1 MQTRAHG
8 QRRWRGVMAVAA
20 LVGVLGLAVV
30 LVGREQTLPP
40 AAAPAVST
48 TGAGFAIRDVRIFD
62 GVDVIERGTV
72 VVRDGLIEAV
82 GAHLAVPDGITVID
96 GAGRT
101 LLPGLIDAHV
111 HAWGDAQQDMLRVG
125 VTTGLD
131 MHGTPE
137 RLPALRAQRES
148 TAPTTHAD
156 LWAAGY
162 AITAPGGHGTQYGF
176 PVPTVDAG
184 TDIPAFIAA
193 RLAEGDDFIKLI
205 VEDLSGYATGR
216 TLPTLSAAQVRAVVD
231 AAHAHGRIAV
241 AHASTQA
248 SAREV
253 LDAGIDGFVHVA
265 DDAVASDA
273 FVADAAG
280 RDVFVVPTLVVIASV
295 AGMDTGRRLAD
306 DPALSPWLTQ
316 EQRDSLGARMSTR
329 PRARRIVDAI
339 DSVRR
344 LHAAGVTILAGSD
357 APNPGTAQGASLHG
371 ELALLVQAGLTP
383 QQALVAATS
392 APAARFGIA
401 DRGRI
406 APGLRAD
413 LVLVEG
419 NPLDDITATRRI
431 DTVWKNGAR
440 VERVQPAAAAA
451 TAGAVPGDT
460 RISDF
465 EAGLDARFGN
475 WAPTTDQMAGGAST
489 VAHAR
494 IAGGANGSAGA
505 LQVSG
510 EIKPGFAFPWSG
522 VIFFPAAQAMQPADL
537 SSRRELVF
545 RVRGDGR
552 RYSALLFSGASPSA
566 MPAMQ
571 RFDAGSNWTEVRL
584 PLAGFAGADL
594 SQVRGIAWTAGQTD
608 GAFAFALDDV
618 ELR

>member
-1 MQTRAHG
+1 MTQTDRQG
-8 QRRWRGVMAVAA
+8 QRRWPGVAAVVALVAVLGAAVAVA
-20 LVGVLGLAVV
+20 
-30 LVGREQTLPP
+30 GREQGTDST
-40 AAAPAVST
+40 AAPVT
-48 TGAGFAIRDVRIFD
+48 EGRLAIRNARIFD

-72 VVRDGLIEAV
+72 LVRDGLIEAV
-82 GAHLAVPDGITVID
+82 GADVAVPDGVAVVDAD
-96 GAGRT
+96 GKT

-111 HAWGDAQQDMLRVG
+111 HAWGNAQQDMLRFG
-125 VTTGLD
+125 VTTAFD
-131 MHGTPE
+131 MHGMPE

-148 TAPTTHAD
+148 TAPATQAD

-162 AITAPGGHGTQYGF
+162 AITAPGGHGTQFGF
-176 PVPTVDAG
+176 PVPTVDAD

-193 RLAEGDDFIKLI
+193 RVAEGDDFIKLI
-205 VEDLSGYATGR
+205 VEDLSGYGGTR
-216 TLPTLSAAQVRAVVD
+216 RLPTLTAAQVRAVVD
-231 AAHAHGRIAV
+231 AAHAHTRIAV
-241 AHASTQA
+241 AHVSTQD
-248 SAREV
+248 SARAV
-253 LDAGIDGFVHVA
+253 LDAGIDGFVHVT
-265 DDAVASDA
+265 DDGVVDDA
-273 FVADAAG
+273 FVAEVAR

-295 AGMDTGRRLAD
+295 AGTDAGGQLAA
-306 DPALSPWLTQ
+306 DPALSPWLTA
-316 EQRDSLGARMSTR
+316 EQRDSLGARMSTAPKLER
-329 PRARRIVDAI
+329 LTDAI

-357 APNPGTAQGASLHG
+357 APNSGTAQGASLHG

-413 LVLVEG
+413 LVLVDG
-419 NPLDDITATRRI
+419 NPLKDITATRRI

-440 VERVQPAAAAA
+440 VERTRPAAAAV
-451 TAGAVPGDT
+451 AGAVPDDT

-465 EAGLDARFGN
+465 DIGLDARFGS

-494 IAGGANGSAGA
+494 IDGGAHGSAGA
-505 LQVSG
+505 LSVTG
-510 EIKPGFAFPWSG
+510 EIRPGFAFPWSG

-537 SSRRELVF
+537 SSRKTLVF

-552 RYSALLFSGASPSA
+552 RYSALLFSGASPNA

-571 RFDAGSNWTEVRL
+571 SFEAGSGWTEVRL
-584 PLAGFAGADL
+584 PLDGFAGADL
-594 SQVRGIAWTAGQTD
+594 SQVRGIAWTAGQPE
-608 GAFAFALDDV
+608 GPFAFALDDV
-618 ELR
+618 ELH

>member
-1 MQTRAHG
+1 MTHADGHG
-8 QRRWRGVMAVAA
+8 QRRWPGVAAVAA
-20 LVGVLGLAVV
+20 LVAVLGGAVAMA
-30 LVGREQTLPP
+30 GPERTT
-40 AAAPAVST
+40 PAVSAPSAPAHGT
-48 TGAGFAIRDVRIFD
+48 FAIRDARIFD
-62 GVDVIERGTV
+62 GAVVIERGTV
-72 VVRDGLIEAV
+72 LVRDGLVEAV
-82 GAHLAVPDGITVID
+82 GTDVEVPRDIAVVD

-111 HAWGDAQQDMLRVG
+111 HAWGNAQQDMLRFG

-131 MHGTPE
+131 MHGMPE
-137 RLPALRAQRES
+137 RLPALRTQRES
-148 TAPTTHAD
+148 TAPTTQAD
-156 LWAAGY
+156 LWAAGS
-162 AITAPGGHGTQYGF
+162 AITAPAGHGTQYGF

-205 VEDLSGYATGR
+205 VEDLSGDAAGR
-216 TLPTLSAAQVRAVVD
+216 TLPTLDAVQVRAVVD
-231 AAHAHGRIAV
+231 AAHAHERIAV
-241 AHASTQA
+241 AHVSTQA

-265 DDAVASDA
+265 DDAVVDDA
-273 FVADAAG
+273 FIADAAR

-295 AGMDTGRRLAD
+295 AGTDAGRQLAD
-306 DPALSPWLTQ
+306 DPALSPWLTL
-316 EQRDSLGARMSTR
+316 EQRDSLGARMSTTPKPQR
-329 PRARRIVDAI
+329 LADAI
-339 DSVRR
+339 ASVRR

-357 APNPGTAQGASLHG
+357 APNAGTAQGASLHG
-371 ELALLVQAGLTP
+371 ELALLVRAGLTP

-392 APAARFGIA
+392 APAERFGIS

-413 LVLVEG
+413 LVLVDG
-419 NPLDDITATRRI
+419 NPLDDIAATRRI
-431 DTVWKNGAR
+431 ETVWKNGAR
-440 VERVQPAAAAA
+440 VERAKPAAAAA
-451 TAGAVPGDT
+451 AGAVPDDT

-465 EAGLDARFGN
+465 ENGLDARFGS

-494 IAGGANGSAGA
+494 IDGGANGSAGA
-505 LQVSG
+505 LSVTG

-552 RYSALLFSGASPSA
+552 RYSALLFSGASPTA

-571 RFDAGSNWTEVRL
+571 RFEAGEEWTEVRL
-584 PLAGFAGADL
+584 PLGGFAGADL
-594 SQVRGIAWTAGQTD
+594 SQVRGLAWTAGQPEGT
-608 GAFAFALDDV
+608 FAFALDDV

>member
-1 MQTRAHG
+1 MTQRDRTG
-8 QRRWRGVMAVAA
+8 QRRWPGVAAVVALVAVLGVAVAVA
-20 LVGVLGLAVV
+20 
-30 LVGREQTLPP
+30 GREQATD
-40 AAAPAVST
+40 ST
-48 TGAGFAIRDVRIFD
+48 ATPVTEGRFAIRNARIFD

-72 VVRDGLIEAV
+72 LVRDGLIEAV
-82 GAHLAVPDGITVID
+82 GADVAVPDGVTVVD
-96 GAGRT
+96 AAGKT

-111 HAWGDAQQDMLRVG
+111 HAWGNAQQDMLRFG
-125 VTTGLD
+125 VTTALD
-131 MHGTPE
+131 MHGMPE

-148 TAPTTHAD
+148 IAPTTQAD

-162 AITAPGGHGTQYGF
+162 AITAPGGHGTQFGF
-176 PVPTVDAG
+176 PVPTVGAD

-193 RLAEGDDFIKLI
+193 RVAEGDDFIKLI
-205 VEDLSGYATGR
+205 VEDLSGYGGNR
-216 TLPTLSAAQVRAVVD
+216 TLPTLTAPQVRAVVD
-231 AAHAHGRIAV
+231 AAHAHTRIAV
-241 AHASTQA
+241 AHVSTQA

-265 DDAVASDA
+265 DDAVVDDA
-273 FVADAAG
+273 FVADVAR

-295 AGMDTGRRLAD
+295 AGTDAGAQLAADT
-306 DPALSPWLTQ
+306 ALSPWLTP
-316 EQRDSLGARMSTR
+316 EQRDSLGARMSTAPKPQR
-329 PRARRIVDAI
+329 LADAI
-339 DSVRR
+339 ASVRR

-357 APNPGTAQGASLHG
+357 APNSGTAQGASLHG
-371 ELALLVQAGLTP
+371 ELEFLVEAGLTP

-413 LVLVEG
+413 LVLVDG
-419 NPLDDITATRRI
+419 DPLDDITATRRI

-440 VERVQPAAAAA
+440 VERVRPAAAAA
-451 TAGAVPGDT
+451 AGAVPDDT

-465 EAGLDARFGN
+465 ETGLDARFGS

-494 IAGGANGSAGA
+494 IDGGANGSAGA
-505 LQVSG
+505 LSVTG

-522 VIFFPAAQAMQPADL
+522 VMFFPAAQAMQPADL
-537 SSRRELVF
+537 SSRSELVF
-545 RVRGDGR
+545 HVRGDGR
-552 RYSALLFSGASPSA
+552 RYSALLFSGASPTA

-571 RFDAGSNWTEVRL
+571 SFDAGSGWTEVRL

-594 SQVRGIAWTAGQTD
+594 TQVRGIAWTAGQPE

>member
-1 MQTRAHG
+1 MTQTDRQG
-8 QRRWRGVMAVAA
+8 QRRWPGVAAVVALVAVLGVAVAVA
-20 LVGVLGLAVV
+20 
-30 LVGREQTLPP
+30 GRDQT
-40 AAAPAVST
+40 AGSTSAPET
-48 TGAGFAIRDVRIFD
+48 QGTFAIRNARIFD
-62 GVDVIERGTV
+62 GVDLIERGTV
-72 VVRDGLIEAV
+72 LVRDGLIEAV
-82 GAHLAVPDGITVID
+82 GADVAVPDGVAVVDAD
-96 GAGRT
+96 GKT
-101 LLPGLIDAHV
+101 LLPGLVDAHV
-111 HAWGDAQQDMLRVG
+111 HAWGNAQQDMLRFG
-125 VTTGLD
+125 VTTALD
-131 MHGTPE
+131 MHGMPD

-148 TAPTTHAD
+148 TAPTTQAD

-162 AITAPGGHGTQYGF
+162 AITAPGGHGTQFGF
-176 PVPTVDAG
+176 PVPTVDAD

-193 RLAEGDDFIKLI
+193 RVAEGDDFIKLI
-205 VEDLSGYATGR
+205 VEDLSGYGANR
-216 TLPTLSAAQVRAVVD
+216 TLPTLSAAQVRAVVE
-231 AAHAHGRIAV
+231 AAHTHDRIAV
-241 AHASTQA
+241 AHVSTQA

-265 DDAVASDA
+265 DDAVVDDA
-273 FVADAAG
+273 FVADVAR

-295 AGMDTGRRLAD
+295 AGADAGRQLAD
-306 DPALSPWLTQ
+306 DPALSPWLTP
-316 EQRDSLGARMSTR
+316 EQRDSLGARMSTAAKPER
-329 PRARRIVDAI
+329 VTDAI

-357 APNPGTAQGASLHG
+357 APNSGTAQGASLHG

-413 LVLVEG
+413 LVLVDG

-440 VERVQPAAAAA
+440 VERTKPAAAAQ
-451 TAGAVPGDT
+451 AGAVPDDT

-465 EAGLDARFGN
+465 ETGLDASFGS

-494 IAGGANGSAGA
+494 IDTGAAGSAGA
-505 LQVSG
+505 LSVTG

-537 SSRRELVF
+537 SSRKELVF

-552 RYSALLFSGASPSA
+552 RYSALLFSGASPTA

-571 RFDAGSNWTEVRL
+571 SFDAGSGWTEVRL
-584 PLAGFAGADL
+584 PLDGFAGADL
-594 SQVRGIAWTAGQTD
+594 LQVRGIAWTAGQPEGT
-608 GAFAFALDDV
+608 FAFALDDV